1 MGVKVKLTAGVK
13 HEGNWYKPGDVFEGD
28 QKTVDYLIKTGA
40 ARDPKADAEKVVVD
54 TSEAD
59 AKAAEIIAAAE
70 DEAEKIAAKA
80 KEDAEAVVAQAE
92 AEADRIV
99 KEAQD
104 TAKKAPESKTTTQS
118 K

>member
-1 MGVKVKLTAGVK
+1 MAKVKLTAGVK
-13 HEGNWYKPGDVFEGD
+13 VGDDWYKPGDVFEGD
-28 QKTVDYLIKTGA
+28 KETVDYLIKSGA
-40 ARDPKADAEKVVVD
+40 AHDPKADADKVVD
-54 TSEAD
+54 TSAAD

-70 DEAEKIAAKA
+70 AEAEKIADKAKA
-80 KEDAEAVVAQAE
+80 DAESTVSQAE

-104 TAKKAPESKTTTQS
+104 AARKAPEPKANTQS

>member
-13 HEGNWYKPGDVFEGD
+13 VEGNWYKPGDVFEGD

-40 ARDPKADAEKVVVD
+40 ARDPKADADKVVVD
-54 TSEAD
+54 TSAAE
-59 AKAAEIIAAAE
+59 AKAAEIVAAAE
-70 DEAEKIAAKA
+70 AEAVKVAAKA
-80 KEDAEAVVAQAE
+80 KEDADSVVAQAE

-99 KEAQD
+99 KDAQEA
-104 TAKKAPESKTTTQS
+104 AKKASESKTTTQS